1 MDDLERRTTDMVLNV
16 GRYGT
21 ENESLYRDNPL
32 AVEKFALIQTFIAQ
46 LLDKGEVRTSSEA
59 MKFSQTARRKM
70 SRRQLKKTLYGLADT
85 AVDIKKNNP
94 DFDNV
99 FVVQGKNL
107 NDALLLETG
116 RSFHGDLTPAVR
128 ALFIAYGHDADFHEE
143 LEDEINDFE
152 SSISDQ
158 GEAFRNRVGANA
170 DIDVLLVDVLKA
182 INTLEVIMPKL
193 LKNNPGKLAEWLSA
207 VKIEKAPTHN
217 TPTPTT

>member
-16 GRYGT
+16 GRFAT
-21 ENESLYRDNPL
+21 ENESLYRDNPM

-70 SRRQLKKTLYGLADT
+70 SRRQLKKTLYELADT

-99 FVVQGKNL
+99 FVVEGKNL
-107 NDALLLETG
+107 NDAKLLETG
-116 RSFHGDLTPAVR
+116 RAFFGDLTPAVR
-128 ALFIAYGHDADFHEE
+128 ALFVAYGHEADFHEE
-143 LEDEINDFE
+143 LEDEIEDFAD
-152 SSISDQ
+152 SISAQ

-170 DIDVLLVDVLKA
+170 DIDVLLSDVLKA

-193 LKNNPGKLAEWLSA
+193 LKGNPGKLAEWLSA
-207 VKIEKAPTHN
+207 VKIEKAPKRTK
-217 TPTPTT
+217 PTPTN

>member
-70 SRRQLKKTLYGLADT
+70 SRYKLKKTLVEIVETG
-85 AVDIKKNNP
+85 VDIKKNNP

-99 FVVQGKNL
+99 FVIPPHNR

-116 RSFHGDLTPAVR
+116 RSFHGDLTSAVR
-128 ALFIAYGHDADFHEE
+128 ELFVAYGHDTDFYEE
-143 LEDEINDFE
+143 LEDEIDDFAD
-152 SSISDQ
+152 SISAQ

-182 INTLEVIMPKL
+182 VNTLEVVMPKL
-193 LKNNPGKLAEWLSA
+193 LKNNSGKLAEWLSA
-207 VKIEKAPTHN
+207 VKIEKAPKRTK
-217 TPTPTT
+217 PTPTT